1 MTRPMG
7 DVARALRVTPL
18 SRRLCLLSRQRGA
31 RLTSLLELRD
41 RPAAVI
47 SASSQPWAMAAAER
61 YERGSPCAHGA
72 GAARQRGETVAPSR
86 RTCPGW
92 GAILSGAALGPA
104 GGQQEGSRWH
114 SLWGDSEWHGVTSP
128 AAQMPR
134 LAASQRDRRLH
145 RGDFSLRTQICT
157 EPPHPAP
164 AATTPRISPFP
175 GKGRGGGRIF
185 PAPPARPGLT
195 SINK

>member
-1 MTRPMG
+1 MEVRPG
-7 DVARALRVTPL
+7 RAGGAGKILPPPGLFPGTGRFVGL
-18 SRRLCLLSRQRGA
+18 WQRGA

-61 YERGSPCAHGA
+61 YERGSPGAHGA

-114 SLWGDSEWHGVTSP
+114 SL
-128 AAQMPR
+128 
-134 LAASQRDRRLH
+134 
-145 RGDFSLRTQICT
+145 RGTVSGTV
-157 EPPHPAP
+157 
-164 AATTPRISPFP
+164 
-175 GKGRGGGRIF
+175 
-185 PAPPARPGLT
+185 
-195 SINK
+195 